1 MGSCAGLFRPSS
13 GFVCRLFEGG
23 PEIGFF
29 GGSASVNIKIGYR
42 DPSPTAENSKN
53 YAKCHWNFAAQTVGR
68 KGKSLSASHA
78 LKNQSQNR
86 SKTITKQHS
95 AEEKWQRN
103 VANTLTASRPSLAP
117 WQQRLGQMKRRG
129 RSRRQM
135 KFANGS
141 RREGH
146 PCRNSNS
153 FKTFEEQKCYCLLDH
168 LNRLTKTLSNWL
180 IKVYKRTFVEL
191 LTDFIY
197 AIQYLYRI

>member
-1 MGSCAGLFRPSS
+1 MGSCAGLFVLHLVLFAGFLREVQKLDFS
-13 GFVCRLFEGG
+13 GLCLCQHKNRISWSITHSREF
-23 PEIGFF
+23 
-29 GGSASVNIKIGYR
+29 
-42 DPSPTAENSKN
+42 KN

-129 RSRRQM
+129 TSRRQM